1 MGTHQGIVVALEVE
15 VKGKPTYAGRGGSK
29 ILEAGTVGFIGDR
42 VNPPY
47 VLDSPIVYAF
57 YPAGYSKTAT
67 AEKDNKS
74 RLRPVVLAESVVL
87 PAFSMFDDE
96 EPVVSI
102 PIHEAGYARIS
113 NVEIKSGVEMAATR
127 CRLVYDSGQ
136 NIFAIERQTGR
147 HPAHGTFVGR
157 ILSATRTEPLFS
169 GIESQTCDV
178 EFFRQRNVKAEASAE
193 SEK

>member
-1 MGTHQGIVVALEVE
+1 MGSHQGIVVALEVE
-15 VKGKPTYAGRGGSK
+15 VKGKPTYAGRGGSR
-29 ILEAGTVGFIGDR
+29 ILEAGTVGFIGER

-57 YPAGYSKTAT
+57 YPAGYSKTAD
-67 AEKDNKS
+67 ASMKKAP
-74 RLRPVVLAESVVL
+74 LRPVVLAESVVL

-113 NVEIKSGVEMAATR
+113 NVEIRSDVEMAATR
-127 CRLVYDSGQ
+127 CRLVYDDSQ
-136 NIFAIERQTGR
+136 NIFAIERQTQQ

-157 ILSATRTEPLFS
+157 ILSATRTDPLFS
-169 GIESQTCDV
+169 GIESQTYDV
-178 EFFRQRNVKAEASAE
+178 EFFRQRNVQFAVSAASE
-193 SEK
+193 E